1 MTTAQPV
8 KNYAVETSHKSSCTV
23 KKLKRIY
30 FLPIPRSYFKITG
43 WCGHLESVKHA
54 NFIIPSYHL
63 KPKSYERKSFGI
75 RPRSLAPFPSQ
86 VVIHY
91 SMASRAIKCVYN
103 YNNRKNLANSRI
115 FSLQPYFAAHPV
127 LLLVLFPAH
136 PWLVWPYP
144 RASLPFLLTLRPFP
158 GQPCHSAV

>member
-1 MTTAQPV
+1 MLKKHPISLLAPTRNLNV
-8 KNYAVETSHKSSCTV
+8 TV
-23 KKLKRIY
+23 
-30 FLPIPRSYFKITG
+30 FLPISRSYFKITG
-43 WCGHLESVKHA
+43 WCGLADYCFLPSGIAKARKFYHGWFLPTTLNPRAMRENHLGSD
-54 NFIIPSYHL
+54 PGHL
-63 KPKSYERKSFGI
+63 RRFLHKWW
-75 RPRSLAPFPSQ
+75 
-86 VVIHY
+86 